1 MSRKRN
7 RRIQES
13 ETEGLEDSEASLG
26 IDSSDTSAESDANPI
41 TLDDRVD
48 SILEG
53 ISRLKSNMDGAIK
66 ELEWLIRDL
75 MESQAD
81 RRKQPPSDT
90 PNPEE

>member
-13 ETEGLEDSEASLG
+13 ESESLEDKDASLG
-26 IDSSDTSAESDANPI
+26 IDSSDSSAESEAKPI
-41 TLDDRVD
+41 TLDERVD

-53 ISRLKSNMDGAIK
+53 ISRLKSNVDGAIR

-81 RRKQPPSDT
+81 RRKQPPSESPDS
-90 PNPEE
+90 EE

>member
-13 ETEGLEDSEASLG
+13 ESESLEDKDASLG
-26 IDSSDTSAESDANPI
+26 MDSSEPSGESEAKPI

-48 SILEG
+48 SILDG
-53 ISRLKSNMDGAIK
+53 IGRLKSNLDGAIK
-66 ELEWLIRDL
+66 ELEWLIRDM

-81 RRKQPPSDT
+81 RRKQPPAEPPAS
-90 PNPEE
+90 EE